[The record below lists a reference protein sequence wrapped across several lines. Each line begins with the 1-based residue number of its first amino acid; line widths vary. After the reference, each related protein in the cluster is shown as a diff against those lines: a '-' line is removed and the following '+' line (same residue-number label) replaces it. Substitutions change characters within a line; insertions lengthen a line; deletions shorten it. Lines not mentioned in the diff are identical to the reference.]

1 MDYQPKTGPEVVGY
15 LLAKGLLAY
24 LMAFLITT
32 YNLPLIIAALLIF
45 LV

>member
-1 MDYQPKTGPEVVGY
+1 MTYQPKSGPELIGY
-15 LLAKGLLAY
+15 LLGKGLLAY

-32 YNLPLIIAALLIF
+32 YNLPLAIAALLIF